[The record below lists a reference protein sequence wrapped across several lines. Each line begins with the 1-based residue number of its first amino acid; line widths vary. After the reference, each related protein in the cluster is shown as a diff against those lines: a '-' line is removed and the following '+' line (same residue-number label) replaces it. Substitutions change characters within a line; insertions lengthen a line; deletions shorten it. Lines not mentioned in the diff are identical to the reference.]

1 MNSARRVSIG
11 SSGRAEALLHARL
24 GRRRSL
30 PPTVRLAAVTLL
42 VFPGIADTVRADHH
56 EKASEP
62 DGYIL
67 ECPDKHRS
75 DGTYRVI
82 EGERIRVTLYTNRS
96 ITSGR
101 RMTARFSAHVGT
113 APSSYH
119 DTFSDKE
126 VRGGYGKERAGVD
139 IQTYDNDHYGPVRS
153 FRVTAFERTVS
164 GGSVL
169 SRPTLS
175 CTIGIIDNDRYP
187 IKRLDTTS
195 SDVGHTSSTRK
206 WLGTYNDELFAF
218 LGVLNRSDDQHDWYG
233 FSLTRRTELV
243 LEFHKQHA
251 SSHPGALQVWSDNG
265 GSQGSVGPGETRTF
279 TLEPGTHELRVSMDD
294 GTATQRNY
302 EHYDVI
308 AKAWID
314 DGSAEKATDLGTLAD
329 ETRTITG
336 WANRGDDFFDYYKL
350 TLDKPTRVL
359 LRHVEGA
366 PIELRNAVEERVGG
380 PLPVAGYPDLGIAAR
395 DSETIDVEP
404 GTYYLV
410 VAADRGLWH
419 RYKSAITVSVRK
431 PVITDVS
438 VTSQPRVGD
447 TYGRGETVEV
457 QVTFDREVAVSG
469 LPVVALIVGSF
480 TRGALY
486 ASGSGTKVLTFHY
499 EIGENHTD
507 TDGITIRASDS
518 GLGYGLVGAGSITD
532 EFGSTA
538 NRAYSQQS
546 NLSGHKVDGT
556 VERAPSKPT
565 GLTAGPA
572 TLTTVALSWTA
583 PEYAGATAVTGYK
596 VEWSADGNDPWMVA
610 EADTGSTST
619 AYTHTGRT
627 PQTTYHHRVSAIN
640 SVGAGA
646 ASESVSATTLALPVV
661 TISAS
666 LDTGGNPVTA
676 VTEGN
681 DARFTLTFTG
691 NVTELSH
698 VEVGLEVQGD
708 FFAGSETTFQK
719 SKLSPGQLE
728 VHVVTTT
735 TADALDEADGSVTVT
750 LFPGDG
756 YTIGRPKTATVTI
769 LDDDEVPGAIG
780 NLAASAGNEQVILS
794 WSPPMDAGTS
804 PVLGFDYRVR
814 DDAGMNWSNWTDTG
828 VGPGMD
834 NPAHTV
840 TNLDNG
846 TPYTFEVRA
855 RSAAGNGPPSNQASA
870 TPLPPPVLTSI
881 EFTSDPGSDAT
892 YAIDDEI
899 VATVTFDRTLQV
911 DTGNGTPALALTIG
925 NGTGDATCV
934 LATDTKKLDCT
945 YTVVG
950 DDEDTDGVSIGANQL
965 TLGGGRIYG
974 IHGATGGDA
983 NLTHAA
989 LGSDASHKVDG
1000 VRPTLQNASVNGIEL
1015 TLEWRETLDTGS
1027 APAAGQFVLSVDSG
1041 TAPTVSSLTMSGTI
1055 MTLTL
1060 AGAADATKDYTLAY
1074 SVPSSNPVKDLA
1086 GNEAVAFTGTGIE
1099 TVQITWSFTLTSPR
1113 TDGAGN
1119 PLVVEGGATATATVS
1134 ITNAVTTT
1142 VGQKVNLQWD
1152 GSDIGGD
1159 SGSGRLL
1166 TIAGVVGPTIT
1177 VPAGDSSA
1185 SAVIGVREDALY
1197 APTQTAALTATHLG
1211 TQIGSTELTLTDDD
1225 APPVMTIAVSASAAA
1240 SDTRMEAIT
1249 INEGEGF
1256 HLEITLDRGFATFQP
1271 PLGSAVTVTAPPGTF
1286 NAGDLAAMP
1295 PSFARDIRTFGTI
1308 INSTDN
1314 TTAAG
1319 AVDAVFTI
1327 APGVDGRYRVG
1338 TPASATVRILDNDAV
1353 PTMPRN
1359 LTAKEDDREVALR
1372 WDLPES
1378 YNDIELTGYQY
1389 RVRERGGA
1397 WRPDWTRIPDSEA
1410 TTTSHT
1416 VTGLTNRTEYT
1427 FEVRGINSKGGGPA
1441 ASVDGTPL
1449 DVGIRIANHSVEEGE
1464 STTLRIL
1471 PPGAPFD
1478 ARVEKVLTVV
1488 LASRGG
1494 ADRAGVATDYI
1505 LRRGT
1510 TSLEHS
1516 DRDFDELGLAGVQ
1529 PHFTLPMPALLDELT
1544 LTLET
1549 VEDEVA
1555 ECREEIFAYAW
1566 IHDVTDPANRTRID
1580 ADPRRSDNI
1589 FIEDDDPHAKLESAR
1604 IDGATVTLTFDRAI
1618 TQTEAASPGDPEYDP
1633 GYLPLPPRSYFTI
1646 WRGGST
1652 APAWGG
1658 ASGIPLNVAW
1668 RSSGPG
1674 PAAGTDANSFVLA
1687 GRTVSLTFPEPVAE
1701 GENAWLAYQRSG
1713 RLAPLG
1719 KATEGRCRKAVP
1731 KFVTVLTNVTATA
1744 GGSTPPTIL
1753 IADSEGF
1760 ERAQA
1765 SVDFAVTL
1773 DRASTGTVTVD
1784 YSTSAGTA
1792 TAGAD
1797 YTATSGTVT
1806 FAPGD
1811 TAKTI
1816 SVPIIDDHVED
1827 GGETF
1832 TVTLSNPTNATLGN
1846 RTATGT
1852 IHNNDDEGLE
1862 WPGDAL
1868 TARFVNMPSEHAGPG
1883 EPFTFEL
1890 AFSEEVGVS
1899 YVTLRDESFTVTA
1912 GDVTGARRVDGRH
1925 DLWEIT
1931 VEPDSG
1937 DAVALTLPGN
1947 RACATTG
1954 AVCTRGDD
1962 PRPLSNSPSATVAGP
1977 SATPLTAGFGD
1988 MPATHAGEEFE
1999 FRLTFSEEPEVSYVT
2014 LRDEAFDVTGGTVRK
2029 VRRRTPGSN
2038 LSWDITVEPEGA
2050 GAVTI
2055 ELPATTDCAA
2065 TGAICTGD
2073 DRPLSNALSATVA
2086 AASTASALVDGP
2098 TLTLAWPTPPDGF
2111 APPGGSDF
2119 AVRVD
2124 GGLRAVAS
2132 ASFWTSGVALHLSR
2146 PVQPGQNVVL
2156 DYLGSAMHPLRDAR
2170 GAPRPPWWDLAATN
2184 VTGLAVPRGVAGG
2197 AETTDAGL
2205 PPAADGTLSASLA
2218 GRGMGDAGLSVV
2230 AARAELRRL
2239 DLSDNALVDI
2249 FALSGLRAL
2258 ESLDLSGNAVSDLA
2272 PLAGL
2277 TELKRLDLAGNRI
2290 DELWPLEGLPKLAVL
2305 LLDGNRVA
2313 DIGALTHLGRLENLG
2328 LAGNLVED
2336 VSPLADLWSLRR
2348 LDLGGNPA
2356 RDLSPVGDLETLV
2369 WLRLPSADEGAP
2381 THRLVRL
2388 RWLLAP
2394 NAAGM
2399 CLGCGDTAVGHLEAR

>member
-1 MNSARRVSIG
+1 MRVSVGYMCG
-11 SSGRAEALLHARL
+11 SPLAETHARL
-24 GRRRSL
+24 QSGS
-30 PPTVRLAAVTLL
+30 TVTAVLGTVTLL
-42 VFPGIADTVRADHH
+42 VFSGIVDTARADHH

-96 ITSGR
+96 ITSLR
-101 RMTARFSAHVGT
+101 RMTARFSALVGT

-139 IQTYDNDHYGPVRS
+139 IQTYDDDHYGPVRS

-395 DSETIDVEP
+395 DSETIDLEP

-457 QVTFDREVAVSG
+457 QVTFDRDVVVSG
-469 LPVVALIVGSF
+469 LPVVALIVGIF

-486 ASGSGTKVLTFHY
+486 ASGSGTRVLTFHY
-499 EIGENHTD
+499 EIGGENHTD
-507 TDGITIRASDS
+507 TDGITIRGS
-518 GLGYGLVGAGSITD
+518 GLVGRSIITD

-538 NRAYSQQS
+538 NRAYSQQW

-583 PEYAGATAVTGYK
+583 PEYVGATAVTGYK

-627 PQTTYHHRVSAIN
+627 PQTTYHYRVSAIN

-719 SKLSPGQLE
+719 SKLSPGKLE

-735 TADALDEADGSVTVT
+735 TADALDEADGSVTAT

-828 VGPGMD
+828 VGPGMN

-840 TNLDNG
+840 TNVDNG

-934 LATDTKKLDCT
+934 LATDTKKLECT

-1015 TLEWRETLDTGS
+1015 TLEWSETLDTGS
-1027 APAAGQFVLSVDSG
+1027 APAAGQFVLSVDNG

-1060 AGAADATKDYTLAY
+1060 ASAADATKDYTLAY

-1086 GNEAVAFTGTGIE
+1086 GNEAAMFAGTEIE
-1099 TVQITWSFTLTSPR
+1099 TVQITWSFTLTSSR
-1113 TDGAGN
+1113 TDSAGN

-1134 ITNAVTTT
+1134 IINAVTTT
-1142 VGQKVNLQWD
+1142 VAQKVKLQWD
-1152 GSDIGGD
+1152 GTDVGGD
-1159 SGSGRLL
+1159 SEPGRLL
-1166 TIAGVVGPTIT
+1166 TTAGVEPTIT
-1177 VPAGDSSA
+1177 VLAGESSA
-1185 SAVIGVREDALY
+1185 SAVISVREDALY

-1211 TQIGSTELTLTDDD
+1211 TQIGSADLTLADDD
-1225 APPVMTIAVSASAAA
+1225 EPPVMTIAVSASAAA
-1240 SDTRMEAIT
+1240 SDTRMDAIT

-1397 WRPDWTRIPDSEA
+1397 WSPDWTRIPDSEA

-1416 VTGLTNRTEYT
+1416 VTGLTNGTKYT

-1441 ASVDGTPL
+1441 ASVDGRPL
-1449 DVGIRIANHSVEEGE
+1449 DVGIRFANHSVEEGG

-1478 ARVEKVLTVV
+1478 AGVEKILTIV

-1494 ADRAGVATDYI
+1494 ADRPRVATDYI
-1505 LRRGT
+1505 LRSGT
-1510 TSLEHS
+1510 TPISHS
-1516 DRDFDELGLAGVQ
+1516 DRAFDVPGLAGAQ
-1529 PHFTLPMPALLDELT
+1529 PHFTVAMPALLEELA

-1555 ECREEIFAYAW
+1555 ECHEELFAYAW
-1566 IHDVTDPANRTRID
+1566 IHDLTDPANRTRIVAD
-1580 ADPRRSDNI
+1580 ARRSDNL
-1589 FIEDDDPHAKLESAR
+1589 FIEDDDPHAKLESAQ
-1604 IDGATVTLTFDRAI
+1604 IDGATVTLTFDRTI
-1618 TQTEAASPGDPEYDP
+1618 DETEAAEAGDPDYDP
-1633 GYLPLPPRSYFTI
+1633 GYLPIPPRSHFAI
-1646 WRGGST
+1646 WSRGST
-1652 APAWGG
+1652 APAWGNS
-1658 ASGIPLNVAW
+1658 SGVPPSVAW
-1668 RSSGPG
+1668 RSNGPG
-1674 PAAGTDANSFVLA
+1674 PDAGTDASSFVLSR
-1687 GRTVSLTFPEPVAE
+1687 RTVALTFPEPIAQ
-1701 GENAWLAYQRSG
+1701 GENAWLAYHRTG
-1713 RLAPLG
+1713 IRGPLG
-1719 KATEGRCRKAVP
+1719 KATEGRCRRAVP
-1731 KFVTVLTNVTATA
+1731 KFITVLTNVTGTTGGAT
-1744 GGSTPPTIL
+1744 PRTIR
-1753 IADSEGF
+1753 IADAEGF
-1760 ERAQA
+1760 EGAET
-1765 SVDFAVTL
+1765 SVDFSVTL
-1773 DRASTGTVTVD
+1773 DRASSDTVTVD
-1784 YSTSAGTA
+1784 YITSAGTA
-1792 TAGAD
+1792 TAAQD
-1797 YTATSGTVT
+1797 YTTTSGTVT

-1811 TAKTI
+1811 TAETI
-1816 SVPIIDDHVED
+1816 SVPIIDDQIED

-1832 TVTLSNPTNATLGN
+1832 TVTLSNPTNGTLGN

-1852 IHNNDDEGLE
+1852 IHNNDHEGIE
-1862 WPGDAL
+1862 GPGDAL
-1868 TARFVNMPSEHAGPG
+1868 TARFVNMPSEHDGPG

-1912 GDVTGARRVDGRH
+1912 GDVTSARRVDGRH

-1937 DAVALTLPGN
+1937 DSVAITLPGN
-1947 RACATTG
+1947 RACDTTG

-1962 PRPLSNSPSATVAGP
+1962 PRPLSNSPSATVAGA
-1977 SATPLTAGFGD
+1977 SATPLTASFGD
-1988 MPATHAGEEFE
+1988 MPATHMGEEFE
-1999 FRLTFSEEPEVSYVT
+1999 FRLTFSEAPEVSYVT

-2029 VRRRTPGSN
+2029 AKRRTQGSN
-2038 LSWDITVEPEGA
+2038 LAWDITVKPNGVA
-2050 GAVTI
+2050 AVTI
-2055 ELPATTDCAA
+2055 ELPVTTDCTAP
-2065 TGAICTGD
+2065 GAICTGD
-2073 DRPLSNALSATVA
+2073 NRPLSNALSATVA
-2086 AASTASALVDGP
+2086 GASTASALVDGP

-2111 APPGGSDF
+2111 ALPGGSDF

-2132 ASFWTSGVALHLSR
+2132 ASFWTSGVALHLSE

-2156 DYLGSAMHPLRDAR
+2156 DYLGSAMHPLRDAM
-2170 GAPRPPWWDLAATN
+2170 GAPRPPWRDLAATN
-2184 VTGLAVPRGVAGG
+2184 VTGLAVPRGVAGS
-2197 AETTDAGL
+2197 AE
-2205 PPAADGTLSASLA
+2205 AADGTLSASLA
-2218 GRGMGDAGLSVV
+2218 GRAIDDAGLW
-2230 AARAELRRL
+2230 ALAGRTELRRL
-2239 DLSDNALVDI
+2239 DLSGNALVDI
-2249 FALSGLRAL
+2249 LALSGLRAL

-2277 TELKRLDLAGNRI
+2277 TELRRLDLAGNRI
-2290 DELWPLEGLPKLAVL
+2290 DELWPLEGLPKLEVL

-2328 LAGNLVED
+2328 LAGNFVED
-2336 VSPLADLWSLRR
+2336 VTPLADLWSLRR

-2369 WLRLPSADEGAP
+2369 WLRLPCADERAP

-2394 NAAGM
+2394 NASV
-2399 CLGCGDTAVGHLEAR
+2399 CLGCGDAAPGHAEAR